1 MTIHAG
7 RADPVPVRFLV
18 VEDDKISVMAIR
30 RALKKLKI
38 LNPVTVASDGQDA
51 LDILRGVAGK
61 EKIMPPFLVT
71 LDLNMPR
78 MGGLEFL
85 EEIRRDPDLCKVVVF
100 VLTTSDMPSDIAAA
114 YEKNVAGYVLK
125 DNVES
130 SLTDALDML
139 SNYSRLVVLPDV
151 P

>member
-1 MTIHAG
+1 
-7 RADPVPVRFLV
+7 
-18 VEDDKISVMAIR
+18 MAIR

-51 LDILRGVAGK
+51 LEILRGVAGK

-85 EEIRRDPDLCKVVVF
+85 DEIRSDPDLCKVVVF
-100 VLTTSDMPSDIAAA
+100 VLTTSDMPSDITAA

-139 SNYSRLVVLPDV
+139 STYSRLVVLPELQ
-151 P
+151 